1 MYMERGRGRDPA
13 ARLGGGEVRQLIE
26 RNPVQ

>member
-1 MYMERGRGRDPA
+1 MYMERGRDPA